1 MFKDE
6 LIALQKKANPRNDN
20 LQHIVAE
27 FKETIKNLVK
37 DGFCRN
43 ENKVSFD
50 IIGGKIICKNPLCN
64 EPTCYIE
71 DLSAVEKVFKKEG
84 INMHWTYDRTHLNG
98 TLTFSW

>member
-6 LIALQKKANPRNDN
+6 LIVLQKKANPHNDN
-20 LQHIVAE
+20 LKYIVAE
-27 FKETIKNLVK
+27 FKEIIKNWVK

-50 IIGGKIICKNPLCN
+50 IVGGKIACKNPLYH
-64 EPTCYIE
+64 EPTCSIE

>member
-6 LIALQKKANPRNDN
+6 LIALQEKANPSNDN
-20 LQHIVAE
+20 MQHIVAE
-27 FKETIKNLVK
+27 FKETIKTCVK
-37 DGFCRN
+37 NGVGQNDS
-43 ENKVSFD
+43 KVTFD
-50 IIGGKIICKNPLCN
+50 IVGGKIICKNPLYHKL
-64 EPTCYIE
+64 TCYIE

>member
-6 LIALQKKANPRNDN
+6 LIALQEKAKPHRVIM
-20 LQHIVAE
+20 HIIAE
-27 FKETIKNLVK
+27 FKEAIKTCVK
-37 DGFCRN
+37 NDVGQN
-43 ENKVSFD
+43 DSKVSFP
-50 IIGGKIICKNPLCN
+50 IVGGKINCKNPLYN
-64 EPTCYIE
+64 EPTCSIE